1 MEKMDIGPNRE
12 NELDGIFAALR
23 PDPGWHPDGQHGL
36 GLLRQ
41 RRAAARRHKRT
52 WVLAAAGTAVACV
65 PLMAFP
71 VTRALAER
79 CVAACALETA
89 AVRQLLLGSAQSTST
104 AFVRP
109 GARMP
114 VPNFVLNDASGRA
127 VQLSDYRGKVVLLN
141 FWATWCTP
149 CRQEI
154 PWFMDFERSNA
165 ARGFAVLG
173 VSMDQDGWK
182 SVQPYVDRLR
192 VNYPV
197 MIGNDEV
204 ARLFGGLDS
213 IPLTV
218 IIDRSGRI
226 AAVHAGLCKRDEY
239 ESDLNSV
246 LNER

>member
-1 MEKMDIGPNRE
+1 MDIGPNRE
-12 NELDGIFAALR
+12 SELDRMLAAIR
-23 PDPGWHPDGQHGL
+23 PDPGWHPDAQRGL

-41 RRAAARRHKRT
+41 RQAAARRHRRT

-71 VTRALAER
+71 VTRALAQR

-89 AVRQLLLGSAQSTST
+89 AVRQLLLGSAQSAST
-104 AFVRP
+104 AFVQP

-114 VPNFVLNDASGRA
+114 SPDFVLNDASGRP

-149 CRQEI
+149 CREEI
-154 PWFMDFERSNA
+154 PWFMDFQRANA
-165 ARGFAVLG
+165 GRGFAVLG

-182 SVQPYVDRLR
+182 SVQPYVDRLHI
-192 VNYPV
+192 NYPV

-226 AAVHAGLCKRDEY
+226 AAVHAGLCKRSEY

-246 LNER
+246 LSER